1 MSQAVRQDIISIAEE
16 QIDEKRQEID
26 YDTREFTIEFIVNKY
41 REKDDDDLSDIYV
54 PEYQREFVWDIN
66 RQSRLIESIILG
78 LPIPVLFV
86 AEIKETGRLEIVDGS
101 QRVRTL
107 AAFMTNQLRLTNLR
121 TLDSL
126 NGYSFKELAPSR
138 QRKFKNTPIRM
149 IVLSDRADEKV
160 RNDMFD
166 RINTSSLDLTPM
178 EKRKGVYRG
187 DFTDFIFECA
197 TNKKLIEL
205 CPIYSYFQN
214 RNEEAELV
222 LRFFAFSETY
232 PEFNLYAENNQAD
245 LQRTGVA
252 RFLDEYVILKN
263 NHFPNEEKQK
273 KLSDF
278 ERMLNFV
285 QKTFPSGFKRK
296 HDSDSTARPYFEAI
310 SVGSHLALEQN
321 PNLTVQNL
329 WPPSEINNQTN
340 FFLIPIGRYQTHK
353 PENMKER
360 IDYVKDTLLSHNERV
375 HQRL

>member
-26 YDTREFTIEFIVNKY
+26 YDTREFSIEFIVNKY
-41 REKDDDDLSDIYV
+41 LEKDDDDFSEIYV

-126 NGYSFKELAPSR
+126 NGSSFKDLAPSR

-205 CPIYSYFQN
+205 CPIYRYFQN

-232 PEFNLYAENNQAD
+232 PEFNLSTENSQAD
-245 LQRTGVA
+245 IQNTGVA
-252 RFLDEYVILKN
+252 NFLDEYVILKN
-263 NHFPNEEKQK
+263 NNFPKEDKQK

-285 QKTFPSGFKRK
+285 QKTFPSGFKRY
-296 HDSDSTARPYFEAI
+296 HDSESTTRPYFEAI
-310 SVGSHLALEQN
+310 SVGSHLAIEPN
-321 PNLTVQNL
+321 PNLTVQDL
-329 WPPSEINNQTN
+329 WPPSEIDNQTS
-340 FFLIPIGRYQTHK
+340 FFHVPISRYQTHNY
-353 PENMKER
+353 ENIKQR
-360 IDYVKDTLLSHNERV
+360 IDYVKDKLLSHS
-375 HQRL
+375 L

>member
-1 MSQAVRQDIISIAEE
+1 MSKAVKQDIITMAEKQILAE
-16 QIDEKRQEID
+16 DQIDERRQEID

-41 REKDDDDLSDIYV
+41 LEKDDDDFSEIYV

-107 AAFMTNQLRLTNLR
+107 AAFMTNQLQLTNLR
-121 TLDSL
+121 ILNCL
-126 NGYSFKELAPSR
+126 NGSCFKNLAPSR
-138 QRKFKNTPIRM
+138 KRKFKNTPIRM
-149 IVLSDRADEKV
+149 IVLSDKADEKV

-166 RINTSSLDLTPM
+166 RSNTSSLDLTPM
-178 EKRKGVYRG
+178 ETRKGVYRG
-187 DFTDFIFECA
+187 DFTDFIFDCA
-197 TNKKLIEL
+197 KNKKLIEL
-205 CPIYSYFQN
+205 CPIGRYFQD

-232 PEFNLYAENNQAD
+232 PEFNLSSENNQAN
-245 LQRTGVA
+245 LERTGVA
-252 RFLDEYVILKN
+252 RFLDEYVIVKN
-263 NHFPNEEKQK
+263 NNFPNEEKQK
-273 KLSDF
+273 KSSDF

-285 QKTFPSGFKRK
+285 QETFPSGFKRN

-310 SVGSHLALEQN
+310 SVGSHLALEQK

-329 WPPSEINNQTN
+329 WSPSERSNQTN
-340 FFLIPIGRYQTHK
+340 FFRIPIGRYQTHK
-353 PENMKER
+353 PDNMKER
-360 IDYVKDTLLSHNERV
+360 IDYVKDKLLS
-375 HQRL
+375 QSL